1 MRGRQTVLVF
11 SEGGRSLGLMVD
23 AILDVVEERLE
34 IKGGQDRPGFL
45 GSAVVAGKVTDVL
58 DTAWWLRR
66 SGTEWFGAAEA
77 GPSRRLLVVED
88 SSFYRELV
96 VPTLSAAGYDVVA
109 VTDPAEALRLRD
121 RGAVFDAI
129 VSDIEMPGMDGFAFA
144 RAVRDGGPWAG
155 LPLVALS
162 GRTDAAA
169 LGAARDAGFT
179 DFVTKYDRESLV
191 ESLRSCLAL
200 PVTA

>member
-1 MRGRQTVLVF
+1 M
-11 SEGGRSLGLMVD
+11 
-23 AILDVVEERLE
+23 
-34 IKGGQDRPGFL
+34 
-45 GSAVVAGKVTDVL
+45 
-58 DTAWWLRR
+58 
-66 SGTEWFGAAEA
+66 
-77 GPSRRLLVVED
+77 VED
-88 SSFYRELV
+88 SPFYRELV

-109 VTDPAEALRLRD
+109 VADPAEALRLRD

-144 RAVRDGGPWAG
+144 RAVREGGAWAT

-162 GRTDAAA
+162 GRADAAA
-169 LGAARDAGFT
+169 LGSARDAGFT

-200 PVTA
+200 PVAA